1 LEITRQQLGNNSAPS
16 PSFGTVDT
24 LGTHSDFNRQ
34 KQPARQPL
42 AFSQQ
47 NTGKKATQKLVKK
60 RQEMHPETGQKS
72 APSRRFILYKLVGTV
87 CSVTLEN
94 SQCKKP
100 QSTQGKKLNPNR
112 IDYYQMTFL

>member
-16 PSFGTVDT
+16 PSFGTV
-24 LGTHSDFNRQ
+24 
-34 KQPARQPL
+34 
-42 AFSQQ
+42 SQQ